1 MISTGPAREQLD
13 ANAESEGHVFRNNSR
28 TPVAR
33 RSFLSRFGAGMTML
47 GATIAAGESAAEAQS
62 AGSGTWQPGRHAQ
75 DDWLDQVPG
84 RHRFVFDSTSP
95 AGFGA
100 ALLYANNFFLANQAG
115 YGLGN
120 AEAAVVIVARHNSTQ
135 FAYTDAI
142 WAKYGTAIARGADFD
157 DPKTKQRPVINVYNA
172 PGYGALLPSLG
183 TTLDALVKRGVH
195 FAVCQ
200 MATRRFAGLIAEATG
215 GTADAVYTELAANL
229 IPNAHMVPAGIVALN
244 RAQERGYTFAQGG

>member
-1 MISTGPAREQLD
+1 M
-13 ANAESEGHVFRNNSR
+13 HVFDNSSR

-47 GATIAAGESAAEAQS
+47 GAATAAGDPAEAQS

-84 RHRFVFDSTSP
+84 RHRFVFDTTSP

-120 AEAAVVIVARHNSTQ
+120 ADAAVVIVARHNSTQ
-135 FAYTDAI
+135 FAYADAI
-142 WAKYGTAIARGADFD
+142 WAKYGTPIARGADFE
-157 DPKTKQRPVINVYNA
+157 DPKTKERPVINVYNA
-172 PGYGALLPSLG
+172 PGYGALLPSGG

-200 MATRRFAGLIAEATG
+200 MATRRIAGVIAAAAG
-215 GTADAVYTELAANL
+215 GTADAVFDELAANL

-244 RAQERGYTFAQGG
+244 RAQERGYTFAHGG

>member
-1 MISTGPAREQLD
+1 
-13 ANAESEGHVFRNNSR
+13 
-28 TPVAR
+28 
-33 RSFLSRFGAGMTML
+33 MTML
-47 GATIAAGESAAEAQS
+47 GATLAAGESAAEAQS
-62 AGSGTWQPGRHAQ
+62 AGSGTWQPGRHPQ

-135 FAYTDAI
+135 FAYADAI
-142 WAKYGTAIARGADFD
+142 WAKYGATIGRAADFE

-172 PGYGALLPSLG
+172 PDYGVLLPSLG
-183 TTLDALVKRGVH
+183 TTVDALDLRSR
-195 FAVCQ
+195 CSPQ
-200 MATRRFAGLIAEATG
+200 
-215 GTADAVYTELAANL
+215 
-229 IPNAHMVPAGIVALN
+229 P
-244 RAQERGYTFAQGG
+244 